1 MEKNVRLIQ
10 QYLDTLAAMA
20 PLTVHVVNASSRIV
34 ASTSSARTGE
44 VVAPALAGEDRLA
57 LTENLW
63 LILES
68 EVESRE
74 IISNTIKAALESFL
88 QTLEASNK
96 SKFSQ
101 EEVIVRELLTRG
113 YPKNDSTLLGYL
125 KRAGLD
131 VSQSRTVILM
141 DFSEKVN
148 RYFNINLDLGYE
160 ASAEDLKEY
169 VVGKIKAN
177 RYLTKQDIVVLLNT
191 NQIIL
196 IKAFLP
202 VSDPSKMYQAL
213 DRICRS
219 VLDDLEHSKIFSLRM
234 AYGNLYTDF
243 SKLKQSYEEAQSLIR
258 LGAKFLNRNGLYTL
272 DDLLVEQIA
281 AALPP
286 AAVDKILRP
295 ILFAL
300 KRKDGTSDVE
310 LLHVAEVF
318 VDEGLN
324 LVRTAQKT
332 FLHRN
337 TIAAKIEKIRELMGL
352 DPESSFYHAFI
363 IKLAAVYVRLSQ
375 PGMK

>member
-1 MEKNVRLIQ
+1 M
-10 QYLDTLAAMA
+10 
-20 PLTVHVVNASSRIV
+20 
-34 ASTSSARTGE
+34 
-44 VVAPALAGEDRLA
+44 
-57 LTENLW
+57 
-63 LILES
+63 
-68 EVESRE
+68 
-74 IISNTIKAALESFL
+74 
-88 QTLEASNK
+88 
-96 SKFSQ
+96 
-101 EEVIVRELLTRG
+101 
-113 YPKNDSTLLGYL
+113 
-125 KRAGLD
+125 
-131 VSQSRTVILM
+131 
-141 DFSEKVN
+141 
-148 RYFNINLDLGYE
+148 
-160 ASAEDLKEY
+160 KEY

-337 TIAAKIEKIRELMGL
+337 TIAAKIEKIRELTGL